1 MGHLHATNEDLI
13 NDTRVIFEDDQIIIG
28 GHDLWTKGYMKGTF
42 PLLTKFI
49 TNICKQGGK
58 RSYLPISDD
67 VDDDDD
73 NVYLA
78 LAGGHQK
85 KKKQIQRTNLCWTDS
100 NKTWYVGIATYI
112 SWFCARFCLDSAHY
126 VDYIIIFMF
135 CLLPKVQTV
144 VIYICAG
151 LPRSTDIAVEKHN
164 FITIFNK

>member
-67 VDDDDD
+67 VDDDD

-85 KKKQIQRTNLCWTDS
+85 KKTDPANKFVLDRLQQDLICWHCNLYKLVLCPILFGLCPLCWLHHHF
-100 NKTWYVGIATYI
+100 YVLFVA
-112 SWFCARFCLDSAHY
+112 
-126 VDYIIIFMF
+126 
-135 CLLPKVQTV
+135 
-144 VIYICAG
+144 
-151 LPRSTDIAVEKHN
+151 
-164 FITIFNK
+164 

>member
-85 KKKQIQRTNLCWTDS
+85 KKTDPA
-100 NKTWYVGIATYI
+100 NKFV
-112 SWFCARFCLDSAHY
+112 LDRLQQDLNMLALQP
-126 VDYIIIFMF
+126 I
-135 CLLPKVQTV
+135 
-144 VIYICAG
+144 
-151 LPRSTDIAVEKHN
+151 
-164 FITIFNK
+164 